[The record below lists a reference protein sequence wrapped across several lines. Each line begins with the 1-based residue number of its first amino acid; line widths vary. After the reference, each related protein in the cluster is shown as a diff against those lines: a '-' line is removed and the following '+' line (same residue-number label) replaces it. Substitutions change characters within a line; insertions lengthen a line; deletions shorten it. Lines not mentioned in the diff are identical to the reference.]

1 MALLNNVELK
11 WCKCGDNAGTKYMSE
26 EKEWS
31 VDAICTKKQS
41 ADWVKNKHAQKER
54 TDKDS
59 GKPMI
64 KLNKNCIKRD
74 GNPAQPIKC
83 IDKFGNDVD
92 PLIIG
97 NGSKANL
104 QYMEVPYEVAG
115 RKGVKAILT
124 AIQVTELK
132 EYSGNSG
139 TTEFKIESQPEVAL
153 EEDEVF

>member
-41 ADWVKNKHAQKER
+41 ADWVKSKHAQKER

-74 GNPAQPIKC
+74 GNPA
-83 IDKFGNDVD
+83 D

-97 NGSKANL
+97 NGSKANV